1 MQGKLKALEAA
12 DRAQAPQAM
21 MRQICR
27 KTVRTAFSL
36 VMPRLGCWTTDL
48 GLSSR
53 HFCQCHPDR
62 RADMDLVLDWTR
74 RPPEDRTEFLN
85 TVVPLA
91 EWLAAEFERVIGS
104 Y

>member
-1 MQGKLKALEAA
+1 
-12 DRAQAPQAM
+12 
-21 MRQICR
+21 
-27 KTVRTAFSL
+27 
-36 VMPRLGCWTTDL
+36 
-48 GLSSR
+48 
-53 HFCQCHPDR
+53 
-62 RADMDLVLDWTR
+62 MDLVLDWTR